1 MSSRRGSAR
10 ICRPRR
16 LMHQQGE
23 IMISSLEHRC
33 SRVEAGPGRYFMKN
47 GVNRCGTNRTERKN
61 GRLGRGGGRGRKGE
75 EKEGEKEWA
84 SSRASSAAGDVF
96 LSCVR
101 GNVVRA
107 SDVKCMY
114 NLQTE
119 NYFNCSAKHPAASI
133 NQRRLCATRE
143 KKKIRLTCYSSPYFF
158 REYRIPANSLIEIHL
173 TRRRLRRVSLRNIKF
188 SLEENQ
194 C

>member
-1 MSSRRGSAR
+1 
-10 ICRPRR
+10 
-16 LMHQQGE
+16 
-23 IMISSLEHRC
+23 
-33 SRVEAGPGRYFMKN
+33 MKN
-47 GVNRCGTNRTERKN
+47 GVNRCGTNRTERRN

-101 GNVVRA
+101 GNAVRA

-133 NQRRLCATRE
+133 NQSAGFARRAK
-143 KKKIRLTCYSSPYFF
+143 KKKI
-158 REYRIPANSLIEIHL
+158 A
-173 TRRRLRRVSLRNIKF
+173 
-188 SLEENQ
+188 
-194 C
+194 

>member
-1 MSSRRGSAR
+1 M
-10 ICRPRR
+10 
-16 LMHQQGE
+16 
-23 IMISSLEHRC
+23 
-33 SRVEAGPGRYFMKN
+33 
-47 GVNRCGTNRTERKN
+47 
-61 GRLGRGGGRGRKGE
+61 GRGGRRGRKGE

-143 KKKIRLTCYSSPYFF
+143 KKNSPNVLFLAIF
-158 REYRIPANSLIEIHL
+158 LSREYRIPANSLIEIHL
-173 TRRRLRRVSLRNIKF
+173 TRRRLRQSFTSKYKIFARRESMLIQGCEGNRNY
-188 SLEENQ
+188 LESESQ
-194 C
+194 

>member
-1 MSSRRGSAR
+1 
-10 ICRPRR
+10 
-16 LMHQQGE
+16 
-23 IMISSLEHRC
+23 MISSLEHRC

-47 GVNRCGTNRTERKN
+47 GVNRCGTNRTERRN
-61 GRLGRGGGRGRKGE
+61 ERLGRGRKGE

-143 KKKIRLTCYSSPYFF
+143 KKKNRLTCYSSPYFF
-158 REYRIPANSLIEIHL
+158 REYRIAANSLIEIHL
-173 TRRRLRRVSLRNIKF
+173 TRRRSRSSSTSEYKIFAGRESMLIQGCEGNRNY
-188 SLEENQ
+188 LESES
-194 C
+194 